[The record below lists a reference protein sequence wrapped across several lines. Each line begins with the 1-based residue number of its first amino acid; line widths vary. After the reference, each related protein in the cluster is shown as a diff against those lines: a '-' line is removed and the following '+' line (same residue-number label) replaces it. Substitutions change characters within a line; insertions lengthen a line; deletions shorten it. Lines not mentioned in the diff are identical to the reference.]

1 MNLYLLQYNNYYNRI
16 LKRHNTLDEYLQY
29 SPYEFPV
36 IGVTNFNFGDGVSV
50 QQIVNYPYENNMP
63 DYAVAVDGNNN
74 IIGRYFIIDMVYLRK
89 GQYTTTLY
97 RDLLADYYV
106 ELLNAPIFVEK
117 GSLNNEDPFI
127 FNKEDMTFNQ
137 IKEREVKLTDRCGI
151 PWLVGYI
158 SPKREDIVVPYSR
171 STTANETY
179 TSLNDFYA
187 ATGGSYGSILQRFGY
202 LVYAK
207 NYITGSS
214 NPPFKYAFGF
224 NELVKSAIN
233 LKETV
238 VGYGLVSTTD
248 TNNLNLKMNN
258 PSNDSIDRFLNS
270 LISRAYETCNG
281 DYASRKQDIANFI
294 RVTGIDQYNRI
305 QRQPERIIYISSTN
319 KYYEVKVQ
327 QTLVPNI
334 ISVGTGTQPF
344 QLLKDIVQYTIAND
358 DYSAVLRE
366 SEYNNS
372 SFGLFTAVSKAE
384 LVLTEIPTVPTID
397 KSVTLTGKRN
407 VLNDAPYS
415 MFAIPFGNNV
425 RFTKGLQTYISKSK
439 VAAYEFV
446 NSLSEALT
454 GSNWSYDIQLLPYC
468 PLQSNITAASQLD
481 ISNLTVEEDYN
492 FIAFDDDAPT
502 EGVMVLWA
510 RNATFSFNIQY
521 AINNPYDSVKLWNEL
536 KSYRLC
542 SPNYASAFEFSAAK
556 NNGVQWFNV
565 DCTYKPYSPYIHI
578 NPNFNGLYGD
588 DFDDARGLICGGDF
602 SITQLNDAWETY
614 QRNNVNY
621 EKSFQRTIENME
633 VNNKYQRVGEIVNAI
648 TGTVGGS
655 VSGMVTAGL
664 ASGGNPYAMAGG
676 AIAGGAASLAGGIAD
691 IYINDKLRAEALDY
705 TKDQFGYNLGNIQA
719 LPITIAKLSAFT
731 ANNKIF
737 PVLEVYGVT
746 EQEQLALENKI
757 KYNGMTVMR
766 IGTINEFILYKRYD
780 LDYFKGKL
788 IRLELGEA
796 AEDFHIVN
804 QISAEL
810 NKGVFI

>member
-29 SPYEFPV
+29 SPYEFPI

-63 DYAVAVDGNNN
+63 DYAIAVDGNNN

-117 GSLNNEDPFI
+117 GSLDDEDPFI

-137 IKEREVKLTDRCGI
+137 IKEQEILLKDRCGI

-158 SPKREDIVVPYSR
+158 SPKRDDIEITYTR
-171 STTANETY
+171 STAADETY
-179 TSLNDFYA
+179 TYLSDYYA
-187 ATGGSYGSILQRFGY
+187 TTGGTFGTILQRFGY
-202 LVYAK
+202 IVYA
-207 NYITGSS
+207 NNRIYGES
-214 NPPFKYAFGF
+214 NPPASVAFGF
-224 NELVKSAIN
+224 NELGKTAIN
-233 LKETV
+233 ATEKTF
-238 VGYGLVSTTD
+238 GYGQLSTLS
-248 TNNLNLKMNN
+248 NGSNLKMNN
-258 PSNDSIDRFLNS
+258 PSNDSIDRFLNN
-270 LISRAYETCNG
+270 LISNAYNSAGG
-281 DYASRKQDIANFI
+281 DYATRKQAIANFI
-294 RVTGIDQYNRI
+294 NVTGINQYNRI
-305 QRQPERIIYISSTN
+305 QREPHKIIYISSTN
-319 KYYEVKVQ
+319 KYYDVSVKQ
-327 QTLVPNI
+327 SLIPNI
-334 ISVGTGTQPF
+334 VSVGVGTQPF
-344 QLLKDIVQYTIAND
+344 ETIKSIVNTTINQD
-358 DYSAVLRE
+358 YYSAVRIDGL
-366 SEYNNS
+366 YNNA
-372 SFGLFTAVSKAE
+372 SFGLFTAVAKAE
-384 LVLTEIPTVPTID
+384 LVLTEIPTVPSID
-397 KSVTLTGKRN
+397 KVITLSGKRN
-407 VLNDAPYS
+407 ILNDAPYS
-415 MFAIPFGNNV
+415 MFAIPFADEV
-425 RFTKGLQTYISKSK
+425 IFTKGLQTYTSKSK
-439 VAAYEFV
+439 NASYEFV
-446 NSLSEALT
+446 NSLSQELS
-454 GSNWSYDIQLLPYC
+454 GSNWTFDIQLLPYC
-468 PLQSNITAASQLD
+468 PLQSNILGEKRLD

-492 FIAFDDDAPT
+492 FIAFDDDTPT
-502 EGVMVLWA
+502 EGVMVLWG
-510 RNATFSFNIQY
+510 RNASFTFNISQTVS
-521 AINNPYDSVKLWNEL
+521 NPYDNVKLWNEL
-536 KSYRLC
+536 KTYRLC
-542 SPNYASAFEFSAAK
+542 SPNYASIFEFSAAK
-556 NNGVQWFNV
+556 NGGVEWFNV

-578 NPNFNGLYGD
+578 NPNFKRLYGS
-588 DFDDARGLICGGDF
+588 DFNDARGLICGGDF
-602 SITQLNDAWETY
+602 SITQLNDSWETY
-614 QRNNVNY
+614 QRNNINY

-633 VNNKYQRVGEIVNAI
+633 VNNKYQRVGEIVNAV

-766 IGTINEFILYKRYD
+766 IGTINEFILYKQYG

-788 IRLELGEA
+788 IRLELGEG